1 MIDSFVLLAPIYLLG
16 VIALL
21 GFVGCGFTSG
31 YISPDGPI
39 LRCTAGDK
47 TVDLDWD
54 PYPDATEYQVYR
66 MDDPLNPEA
75 LGAPVAAPGTTLHD
89 PDLTNGQYYKYAVK
103 AHFPDPDMDHTHWT
117 SYSNTVDALPLG
129 PFVETVDTS
138 LSGLGVRNGFCGM
151 RIRVGAADMQIYTLG
166 RTVFGLTTA
175 HAMKVVD
182 GTPPYAERG
191 NASVD
196 PTSKLVG
203 EFRYAKVVP
212 TDPSAAYVTLS
223 AGLEYY
229 ILSMEMTGADQFYD
243 RDTTVTTR
251 TEAMV
256 LSAVYSDTTT
266 PGVYTIAATTGH
278 TIGPV
283 SFEY

>member
-1 MIDSFVLLAPIYLLG
+1 MIDSFVLLAPVYLLG

-31 YISPDGPI
+31 YLSPEGPI
-39 LRCTAGDK
+39 LRCTANDQ

-66 MDDPLNPEA
+66 MDDPVNPTP
-75 LGAPVAAPGTTLHD
+75 LGGLVAAPGTTFSD
-89 PDLTNGQYYKYAVK
+89 SGLTNGQHYLYAVK
-103 AHFPDPDMDHTHWT
+103 AHFLDMDHTNWT

-129 PFVETVDTS
+129 PFVKTVDPT
-138 LSGLGVRNGFCGM
+138 LAGLGARNGFCGM
-151 RIRVGAADMQIYTLG
+151 RIQVGAADLHIYTLG

-182 GTPPYAERG
+182 GTAPHQERG

-196 PTSKLVG
+196 PTSRQVG
-203 EFRYAKVVP
+203 EFRYAKVIP
-212 TDPSAAYVTLS
+212 TDPSAQYVTLS
-223 AGLEYY
+223 AGLVYY
-229 ILSMEMTGADQFYD
+229 ILSMEMATGGDQYYG
-243 RDTTVTTR
+243 RNTVVTTR
-251 TEAMV
+251 PEAAV
-256 LSAVYSDTTT
+256 LSAVYADATV
-266 PGVYTIAATTGH
+266 PGGYAEVAGAGN

-283 SFEY
+283 SFQY